1 MSGVAEKQ
9 NKSLPPLRSRV
20 RKMGDTNLPN
30 MKGQLSARPADSF
43 KSKKIRGEHVTLLL
57 KFLQESF
64 DLEPSTTPA
73 DTVCKLRLKMSST
86 DNKIKWMTEQL
97 KGNEVL
103 LKTCKDIAGVS
114 GHHSPDGL
122 ANYFS
127 STWSRQRHVIKQ
139 LQNKIQELKENGHTL
154 STEDPKENLKGSV
167 LDLAGAMDVDT
178 SNSNIS
184 TIVKEMKDTFTS
196 MKNDVINLNDMVKVK
211 KEEIK
216 NVQSLEKT
224 NSNRIV
230 ELEKEMDDLKK
241 RNNYLTLDLE
251 QSQEKLKS
259 ATNLVSDLEH
269 KIRDLQ
275 FGNDRKALEIEGLL
289 QRYEEAGEIVSNL
302 QTELDDTKQLNQF
315 LNLQIKASEN
325 AKVDDVASWEQ
336 QKKEL
341 ESQLESL
348 RTAEFQANA
357 QVLSLKLELG
367 DMKVQK
373 DGALEELQ
381 KLQVNEPKKD
391 NQILELE
398 KEIAILQR
406 EKQELE
412 TKFEVLSSNSIIP

>member
-1 MSGVAEKQ
+1 MSVAEKQ
-9 NKSLPPLRSRV
+9 KKTLPPLRSRV
-20 RKMGDTNLPN
+20 RKMGDANLPN

-43 KSKKIRGEHVTLLL
+43 KSKKIRGEDVTLLL

-73 DTVCKLRLKMSST
+73 DTVCKLRLNMSST
-86 DNKIKWMTEQL
+86 DNKIKRMTEQL
-97 KGNEVL
+97 KGTEVL

-114 GHHSPDGL
+114 GHHAPDGL
-122 ANYFS
+122 AKYFS
-127 STWSRQRHVIKQ
+127 STWSRQRHVIKK

-154 STEDPKENLKGSV
+154 STEDSKDNLRGSI

-178 SNSNIS
+178 SNSNLS

-211 KEEIK
+211 KEIK
-216 NVQSLEKT
+216 NVQDLEKT
-224 NSNRIV
+224 SSNRIV
-230 ELEKEMDDLKK
+230 ELENGMDDLKK

-251 QSQEKLKS
+251 QSQENLKS
-259 ATNLVSDLEH
+259 ATILVSDLEH

-275 FGNDRKALEIEGLL
+275 IGNDRKALEIEGLL

-315 LNLQIKASEN
+315 LNLQIKALDN
-325 AKVDDVASWEQ
+325 AKVDDVADWKQ

-348 RTAEFQANA
+348 RTAEFQANTE
-357 QVLSLKLELG
+357 VLSLKLELG

-373 DGALEELQ
+373 DGALEELK

-391 NQILELE
+391 NHILELE
-398 KEIAILQR
+398 KEIAILQK
-406 EKQELE
+406 EKLQLE
-412 TKFEVLSSNSIIP
+412 TKLEVLPRNPVIKGE